1 MALKTVKNCLT
12 VRDVVHTDEAGAPGH
27 GRSQSREGAYIPF
40 SRGQASQ
47 EMAQK
52 GFAGG
57 TDEEGATEIQE
68 DIQVVEDFQI
78 VLKGFAETQA
88 RVQDQKLFR
97 KAPGQGKIKAFLK
110 EGAAVPR

>member
-1 MALKTVKNCLT
+1 MFAVS
-12 VRDVVHTDEAGAPGH
+12 DVVHADEAGAPGH

-57 TDEEGATEIQE
+57 TDEEGKTEIQE
-68 DIQVVEDFQI
+68 GVQVVEDFQI

-88 RVQDQKLFR
+88 RVQDQKLFER
-97 KAPGQGKIKAFLK
+97 PRDKAKS
-110 EGAAVPR
+110 RRS